1 MMLPQPEAKITYSLK
16 VVALIALGLGLL
28 YVAVAFLKLL
38 GEGGVVILAA
48 ILVTYLIMPLVNR
61 LRQRMS
67 LVWALAITYLLI
79 LLVIALTVLWIVPPL
94 AAQAHALIVSLPGL
108 LQSLQT
114 KLSDPTNP
122 LVAKAPPELRG
133 YIMSLP
139 AEVNKLVATYGLGVA
154 QRALA
159 VLFSVASLFL
169 SVIIVPILA
178 AYLFFDTAEVKRG
191 FLGFIPER
199 SRPKTLA
206 ILTDVNHVLGAFVRG
221 QVLDGFILA
230 VMVTVMLWLLHVPYA
245 LLIGV
250 AAGFLNL
257 VPYLGAIIGFIPS
270 VALALAYNGWENA
283 LLVAVLF
290 AVIQQIDG
298 NFILPRIMK
307 ENVLLSP
314 LVIIV
319 AILVFSALFGVMG
332 TFLAVP
338 IAAILRVLKL
348 HFLPA
353 PSEAAV
359 LGEEARAQALR
370 VF

>member
-1 MMLPQPEAKITYSLK
+1 MLYA
-16 VVALIALGLGLL
+16 
-28 YVAVAFLKLL
+28 AVSFLKLL
-38 GEGGVVILAA
+38 GEGGIVIVAA
-48 ILVTYLIMPLVNR
+48 ILVTYLILPLVQR

-67 LVWALAITYLLI
+67 IVWAIAVTYALI
-79 LLVIALTVLWIVPPL
+79 VLVLALTVLWVVPPL
-94 AAQAHALIVSLPGL
+94 VAQAHALIVSLPAL
-108 LQSLQT
+108 FASLQQ
-114 KLSDPTNP
+114 KLADPANP
-122 LVAKAPPELRG
+122 LIAKSPPEVRTYLV
-133 YIMSLP
+133 SLP
-139 AEVNKLVATYGLGVA
+139 AEINKLVATYGLGMA
-154 QRALA
+154 QRALG
-159 VLFSVASLFL
+159 VLFSVVSLFL

-178 AYLFFDTAEVKRG
+178 AYLFFDTPDVKRG
-191 FLGFIPER
+191 FLGLFPQ
-199 SRPKTLA
+199 SARPKTIA
-206 ILTDVNHVLGAFVRG
+206 ILTDVDRVIGAFVRG
-221 QVLDGFILA
+221 QVLDGLILA
-230 VMVTVMLWLLHVPYA
+230 VMVSVMLWALHVPYA

-270 VALALAYNGWENA
+270 VTLALAYNGWENA
-283 LLVAVLF
+283 LLVALLF
-290 AVIQQIDG
+290 AVIQQVDG

-319 AILVFSALFGVMG
+319 SILVFSALFGVVG

-353 PSEAAV
+353 PPPAEMAA
-359 LGEEARAQALR
+359 AQTQAQHLR

>member
-1 MMLPQPEAKITYSLK
+1 MISPEQEPKLTYSLK
-16 VVALIALGLGLL
+16 AVALIALGLGLL
-28 YVAVAFLKLL
+28 YVAVEFLKLL

-48 ILVTYLIMPLVNR
+48 ILVAYLIMPLVDR
-61 LRQRMS
+61 LRHRMS
-67 LVWALAITYLLI
+67 LVWALSITYVLI
-79 LLVIALTVLWIVPPL
+79 VLVLALTVLWVVPPL
-94 AAQAHALIVSLPGL
+94 ATQAHSLIVSLPGL
-108 LQSLQT
+108 LQTMQT

-122 LVAKAPPELRG
+122 LIAKAPPELRS
-133 YIMSLP
+133 YIMSIP
-139 AEVNKLVATYGLGVA
+139 AEVNTLVAKYGLGMA
-154 QRALA
+154 QRALG

-191 FLGFIPER
+191 FLGFIPEN

-206 ILTDVNHVLGAFVRG
+206 ILSDVNHVIGAFVRG
-221 QVLDGFILA
+221 QVLDGVILA
-230 VMVTVMLWLLHVPYA
+230 IMVTVMLWLLHVPYA

-270 VALALAYNGWENA
+270 VTLALAYNGWENA
-283 LLVAVLF
+283 LLVALLF

-314 LVIIV
+314 LIIIV
-319 AILVFSALFGVMG
+319 SILIFSALFGVMG

-353 PSEAAV
+353 PGDAAV
-359 LGEEARAQALR
+359 VAEEKAAQALR